1 MVHVNSPVRKKK
13 IIGGRMIW
21 DSTDGS
27 YSERLHEFFK
37 YCLGPEDGY
46 STKEMI
52 FITIEEFRTA
62 EWDKKI
68 TNKGLKKLIAEDQL
82 KLKAGITKIGLRF
95 NHFRKWLE
103 NEALILINEKKA
115 ETGELIFYNIQSK
128 KSLDEFERKRK
139 RVEEAYRDGTER
151 AKTIYSQGRRTRMQ
165 KADEESK
172 VIALRNKRRNKRN
185 TGDFGD
191 GIA

>member
-1 MVHVNSPVRKKK
+1 MTHVNSPVRKRK
-13 IIGGRMIW
+13 IIAGRMVW
-21 DSTDGS
+21 DSTTGS
-27 YSERLHEFFK
+27 FSERLHELFK
-37 YCLGPEDGY
+37 YCLEPDDGY
-46 STKEMI
+46 STKEMV
-52 FITIEEFRTA
+52 FITIDEFRTA

-68 TNKGLKKLIAEDQL
+68 ANKGLKKLNAEDQL
-82 KLKAGITKIGLRF
+82 KFERAIRKIGLRF

-103 NEALILINEKKA
+103 NEALILVNEKKT

-128 KSLDEFERKRK
+128 KSIDEFERKRK

-151 AKTIYSQGRRTRMQ
+151 AKIIHLQGRRTRMQ

-172 VIALRNKRRNKRN
+172 IIQLRNKRRSKKR